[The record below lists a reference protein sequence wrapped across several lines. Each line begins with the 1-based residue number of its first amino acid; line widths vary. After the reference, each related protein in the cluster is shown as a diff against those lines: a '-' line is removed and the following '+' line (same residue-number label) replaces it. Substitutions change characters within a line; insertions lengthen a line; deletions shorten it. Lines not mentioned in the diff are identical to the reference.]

1 MTDDEKREGT
11 MNAATLDQPLTAIL
25 ADDEHFGRNFIGGK
39 WVFPAAPY
47 DFEIR
52 NPADSTVTTVVPLS
66 SRFDVDRAV
75 ATARAA
81 LGGTW
86 SRDLARTRLLQT
98 LVDSLDANR
107 EPLALLQS
115 RESGLSFDDSLAA
128 VNATVAA
135 ARAILSHGTPQDG
148 ARSAGV
154 TGHVLCWGLPLTE
167 VVTSALPSLLR
178 GSAVVVKPSLRGP
191 LSAVAFARLAEDCGL
206 PPGVVNIVQGTGT
219 DVGAELF
226 SRRDLAGVHVRGGER
241 TIELARRGSQRTG
254 VPLHAVCGGGNLG
267 VAGPEA
273 AGDADAIA
281 ATVTAGARLHGG
293 PFSLPLLALH
303 RDAATAVLPAVLG
316 RLTAVSPG
324 PLPTD
329 LVRGRALAR
338 IEDLVKAGAT
348 VLLGGQVPDDA
359 AHRMGWRMPATA
371 LMLHGAGSPA
381 ARREQELSP
390 LGPVLGILT
399 WTSWADLSA
408 HLRAPRHA
416 DGTAFVWGT
425 SLPPAGTLPGLV
437 AGAPKTGAWPSAEAL
452 APAWTEPAR

>member
-1 MTDDEKREGT
+1 

-25 ADDEHFGRNFIGGK
+25 AGDEHFGRNFIGGK

-75 ATARAA
+75 ATARTA

-86 SRDLARTRLLQT
+86 SRELARTRLLLT
-98 LVDSLDANR
+98 LVDSLNANR

-115 RESGLSFDDSLAA
+115 RETGLSFDDSFAA
-128 VNATVAA
+128 VSATVAA

-154 TGHVLCWGLPLTE
+154 TGHVLCWGLPLTD
-167 VVTSALPSLLR
+167 VVTSTLPALLR
-178 GSAVVVKPSLRGP
+178 GNTVVVKPSLRGP
-191 LSAVAFARLAEDCGL
+191 LSAVAFARLAQDCGL

-226 SRRDLAGVHVRGGER
+226 SRRDLAALYLRGGER
-241 TIELARRGSQRTG
+241 TIEHARRAGQRTG
-254 VPLHAVCGGGNLG
+254 VPLHAVNGGGN
-267 VAGPEA
+267 VCVIGPDQP
-273 AGDADAIA
+273 DADAPA
-281 ATVTAGARLHGG
+281 AAVAAGVRVHSG
-293 PFSLPLLALH
+293 PFGLPLLAVH
-303 RDAATAVLPAVLG
+303 RDTPASVLPAVLA
-316 RLTAVSPG
+316 RLAATSPA

-329 LVRGRALAR
+329 PVRNRSLAR
-338 IEDLVKAGAT
+338 TGALVDAGAT
-348 VLLGGQVPDDA
+348 LLLGGHVPDDIE
-359 AHRMGWRMPATA
+359 HRMGWRLPATA
-371 LMLHGAGSPA
+371 LLLHAAGSPA
-381 ARREQELSP
+381 ARREQELAP

-399 WTSWADLSA
+399 WTDWADLGE

-416 DGTAFVWGT
+416 DGTIAVWGAC
-425 SLPPAGTLPGLV
+425 LPPAGTLPGRV
-437 AGAPKTGAWPSAEAL
+437 VHGPDTSPWPSADVL
-452 APAWTEPAR
+452 APAWTGQGR